1 MADLTWNDT
10 PSKCQAQFGSLLFCV
25 ENKPDGWECVSKTRS
40 GELEILAR
48 KLPTASAGKQ
58 VVRQRLADAEK
69 QSGKKTAKRVK
80 PAEGQNDGDDRYQ
93 EAQPHLVDI
102 SDGCVC
108 GYVNGVRWVAD
119 QKGKIVFLKA
129 VSDAVRAQ
137 VEGVVKQHLARR
149 RAKPADVPATDES
162 TTKTPKKA
170 AKKAAKTAAKTAA
183 KKDCGCEH
191 PVEGAEEKKTA
202 KVVSKKGASKKAA
215 SKVESKKAAGKKAE
229 GKKAASKKAASK
241 KAASKKPASKKPE
254 GKSVDTPAKK
264 PPIRPDSAPKQT
276 EDAPLDAK
284 VLAAMTKEPIKM
296 AELLKTIKGAA
307 KADVAQSVKR
317 LVAAGQVQVSG
328 RTRGTQYSLAGAA
341 PTSASKKSG
350 KKAVRKK
357 SEDKK
362 SEDKDEEDAPAPS
375 GSQGALRWNNVEGRR
390 QAATSEGSWQIMPEG
405 SSFSLY
411 YLNPSGASRFI
422 ETGEVGKLEQ
432 IAGERHARGA
442 MGEAPRS
449 MSAVERLFNAELNN

>member
-1 MADLTWNDT
+1 MADLTWKDT
-10 PSKCQAQFGSLLFCV
+10 PNKCQAQVGSLLFCV
-25 ENKPDGWECVSKTRS
+25 EHKPDGWECAAKTRS

-58 VVRQRLADAEK
+58 VIRQRLADAEK
-69 QSGKKTAKRVK
+69 QSGKKAAKRVK
-80 PAEGQNDGDDRYQ
+80 PAAEKQNDGDDRYQ

-119 QKGKIVFLKA
+119 QKGKIVFLKP
-129 VSDAVRAQ
+129 VSDAVKAQ
-137 VEGVVKQHLARR
+137 VQAVVKQHLARR
-149 RAKPADVPATDES
+149 GAKPADVPVAGETAA
-162 TTKTPKKA
+162 KTSKKP
-170 AKKAAKTAAKTAA
+170 AKKAAKTAS

-191 PVEGAEEKKTA
+191 PAEAAEEKKTA
-202 KVVSKKGASKKAA
+202 KVVSKKGPAKKAASRKAESKKAESKKAVSKAASKKAP
-215 SKVESKKAAGKKAE
+215 SKKAE
-229 GKKAASKKAASK
+229 GKKA
-241 KAASKKPASKKPE
+241 E
-254 GKSVDTPAKK
+254 GVDTPAKK

-276 EDAPLDAK
+276 EDDPLDAK
-284 VLAAMTKEPIKM
+284 VLAAMSQEPIKM

-328 RTRGTQYSLAGAA
+328 RTRGTQYSLGG
-341 PTSASKKSG
+341 PTPATASKKSG
-350 KKAVRKK
+350 KKAARKK
-357 SEDKK
+357 SDAE
-362 SEDKDEEDAPAPS
+362 KDEEDAPAPD
-375 GSQGALRWNNVEGRR
+375 GPRPEGALRWINVEGRR

-422 ETGEVGKLEQ
+422 ETGEVGRLEQ

-449 MSAVERLFNAELNN
+449 MSAVERLFDAELNN